1 MGDIEHH
8 AEGREG
14 DDSGQDCARDAP
26 VTESMG
32 PIQMTSLAF
41 PGNRFKGEILPEL
54 EKLKKAG
61 IVRIVD
67 LLLVR
72 KDELGGV
79 MVTTASDLDWQE
91 AVSFGSYVGALA
103 GYAAAGPAGIEK
115 GAMAGAAELA
125 DGHLFDQ
132 DDVFR
137 VTQALPNNMS
147 AVLVLLEHLWAKPL
161 LDAVDR
167 AAGVE
172 LSNDWIRPEEIVSV
186 VHKAVPPAA
195 PEPQP

>member
-1 MGDIEHH
+1 MGDVEHQSD
-8 AEGREG
+8 APED
-14 DDSGQDCARDAP
+14 DDSMQVAAP
-26 VTESMG
+26 GPEVMESMG

-54 EKLKKAG
+54 ERLKKAE

-72 KDELGGV
+72 KDDLGNV
-79 MVTTASDLDWQE
+79 MVTTATDLDWQE
-91 AVSFGSYVGALA
+91 AVSFGSYIGALA
-103 GYAAAGPAGIEK
+103 GYAAAGAAGIER

-147 AVLVLLEHLWAKPL
+147 AVLVLFEHLWAKPL

-167 AAGVE
+167 AGGIE
-172 LSNDWIRPEEIVSV
+172 LTNDWIRPEEVVTV
-186 VHKAVPPAA
+186 VHRVAPPTA
-195 PEPQP
+195 PS

>member
-1 MGDIEHH
+1 MGDIEHQSD
-8 AEGREG
+8 APED
-14 DDSGQDCARDAP
+14 DDSMQVAAP
-26 VTESMG
+26 GPAVMESMG

-54 EKLKKAG
+54 ERLKKAE

-72 KDELGGV
+72 KDDLGNV
-79 MVTTASDLDWQE
+79 MVTTATDLDWQE
-91 AVSFGSYVGALA
+91 AVSFGSYIGALA
-103 GYAAAGPAGIEK
+103 GYAAAGAAGIER

-147 AVLVLLEHLWAKPL
+147 AVLVLFEHLWAKPL

-167 AAGVE
+167 AGGIE
-172 LSNDWIRPEEIVSV
+172 LTNDWIRPEEVVTV
-186 VHKAVPPAA
+186 VHRVAPPTA
-195 PEPQP
+195 PS

>member
-1 MGDIEHH
+1 MSDTDH
-8 AEGREG
+8 AL
-14 DDSGQDCARDAP
+14 DPP
-26 VTESMG
+26 VPESMG
-32 PIQMTSLAF
+32 PIQMTTLAF
-41 PGNRFKGEILPEL
+41 PGNDFKGEILPEL

-72 KDELGGV
+72 KDELGNV

-147 AVLVLLEHLWAKPL
+147 AVLVLFEHLWAKQL

-167 AAGVE
+167 AGGVE
-172 LSNDWIRPEEIVSV
+172 LTNDWIRPEEVVSV
-186 VHKAVPPAA
+186 VHRVAPPST
-195 PEPQP
+195 PT

>member
-1 MGDIEHH
+1 MGDIESQGD
-8 AEGREG
+8 APES
-14 DDSGQDCARDAP
+14 DDSRRDVATDPP
-26 VTESMG
+26 VMESMG
-32 PIQMTSLAF
+32 PIQMTTLAF

-54 EKLKKAG
+54 EKLKMAG
-61 IVRIVD
+61 MVRIVD

-79 MVTTASDLDWQE
+79 LVTTATDLDWQE
-91 AVSFGSYVGALA
+91 AVSFGSYIGALA

-147 AVLVLLEHLWAKPL
+147 AVLVLFEHLWAKPL

-167 AAGVE
+167 AGGIE
-172 LSNDWIRPEEIVSV
+172 LTNDWIRPEEVVSV
-186 VHKAVPPAA
+186 VHRAA
-195 PEPQP
+195 PPVAPN

>member
-1 MGDIEHH
+1 MGDIEHQSD
-8 AEGREG
+8 APED
-14 DDSGQDCARDAP
+14 DDSMEVAAP
-26 VTESMG
+26 GPAVMESMG

-54 EKLKKAG
+54 ERLKKAE

-72 KDELGGV
+72 KDDLGNV
-79 MVTTASDLDWQE
+79 MVTTATDLDWQE
-91 AVSFGSYVGALA
+91 AVSFGSYIGALA
-103 GYAAAGPAGIEK
+103 GYAAAGPAGIER

-137 VTQALPNNMS
+137 VTLALPNNMS
-147 AVLVLLEHLWAKPL
+147 AVLVLFEHLWAKPL

-167 AAGVE
+167 AGGIE
-172 LSNDWIRPEEIVSV
+172 LTNDWIRPEEVVTV
-186 VHKAVPPAA
+186 VHRVAPPTA
-195 PEPQP
+195 PS

>member
-1 MGDIEHH
+1 MGDIEHQ
-8 AEGREG
+8 ADAPEG
-14 DDSGQDCARDAP
+14 DDSTQDSP
-26 VTESMG
+26 VMESMG

-54 EKLKKAG
+54 EKLKKQG
-61 IVRIVD
+61 IVRVID

-72 KDELGGV
+72 KDELGNV

-103 GYAAAGPAGIEK
+103 GYTAAGAAGIER

-125 DGHLFDQ
+125 DGHLFDE

-137 VTQALPNNMS
+137 VTQALPS
-147 AVLVLLEHLWAKPL
+147 DTTAVLVLFEHLWAKPML
-161 LDAVDR
+161 EAVDR
-167 AAGVE
+167 AGGIE
-172 LSNDWIRPEEIVSV
+172 LTNDWIRPEEVVSV
-186 VHKAVPPAA
+186 VHRAVPPAA
-195 PEPQP
+195 PS